1 MKKLIA
7 LFAVAALVLP
17 LAIAC
22 NPEDKPAKEVVMQP
36 GPTAESA
43 MVVSFEA
50 SPQKPH
56 FENKGQNLE
65 VVGIEFTES
74 GRYFLVCQ
82 PLLAESATKTGISGN
97 SRTLVLI
104 AKFDEIAAGKNYKL
118 RAPFDATIEIRDKA
132 VKITRNN
139 DSAEYPAVISKPTT
153 SGVPATN
160 IARAWKVDG
169 CYLKV
174 SGKVNVERG
183 FNGCDF
189 KEIAQFLKENNVK
202 IDPSEL
208 DGYKI
213 DEFDFTGSNTMVI
226 SFTNTYTFYGDYK
239 LNGENISYLFTV
251 IHNKEILNASASGTL
266 TFPADKKAELMLNT
280 IIDGYSG
287 QITFNLSEAN

>member
-7 LFAVAALVLP
+7 LFAVAAMVLP
-17 LAIAC
+17 LATAC
-22 NPEDKPAKEVVMQP
+22 NPDDKPTKEVVMQP

-174 SGKVNVERG
+174 NGKVSVERG
-183 FNGCDF
+183 FTGCDF
-189 KEIAQFLKENNVK
+189 HEIAQFLKDNDVK

-208 DGYKI
+208 VGYKI
-213 DEFDFTGSNTMVI
+213 EEFDFTGSNTMVI
-226 SFTNTYTFYGDYK
+226 SFSNAYTFYGDYT
-239 LNGENISYLFTV
+239 LNGENISYKFTV
-251 IHNKEILNASASGTL
+251 IHNDDILNANASGTL
-266 TFPADKKAELMLNT
+266 TFPADKKAELQLNT
-280 IIDGYSG
+280 VIDGYKG

>member
-1 MKKLIA
+1 MKKIVTSMLAFITVMS
-7 LFAVAALVLP
+7 FASCGDTKTSDSSKAETKSSAA
-17 LAIAC
+17 
-22 NPEDKPAKEVVMQP
+22 E
-36 GPTAESA
+36 TESA
-43 MVVSFEA
+43 E
-50 SPQKPH
+50 Q
-56 FENKGQNLE
+56 
-65 VVGIEFTES
+65 TES
-74 GRYFLVCQ
+74 VEEAVTDDDSPYTV
-82 PLLAESATKTGISGN
+82 LADFSKGESASFICSDGWSNG
-97 SRTLVLI
+97 S
-104 AKFDEIAAGKNYKL
+104 
-118 RAPFDATIEIRDKA
+118 PFDCTFEIGSKA
-132 VKITRNN
+132 AKVTRNN
-139 DSAEYPAVISKPTT
+139 ESKEYPAVITKSST

-213 DEFDFTGSNTMVI
+213 EEFYFTGSNTMVI